1 MTSATRRLALG
12 LALGLSTIA
21 APAVTQRAL
30 AQTAQAPAAPTP
42 LRNDN
47 ITLEEVLGM
56 QRTWGEALVRIAAAH
71 REGGP
76 ERGRAVAGQVLDGA
90 YGYAAGP
97 VLFKP
102 TLTAAPQT
110 FRTTRD
116 GALAYFAGG
125 NPAFPN
131 DDGFAFN
138 GWTRVEVQNAAIFI
152 HGRVAMTQGNVRLT
166 DGQGRVTT
174 VDKSWGFHRDDAG
187 VIRIVLHHSS
197 LPHTR

>member
-1 MTSATRRLALG
+1 MTSAARRLALG
-12 LALGLSTIA
+12 FGLALGLTTFGVSA
-21 APAVTQRAL
+21 S
-30 AQTAQAPAAPTP
+30 AQTAAAQTPT
-42 LRNDN
+42 RNDN
-47 ITLEEVLGM
+47 ITLEEVLAA
-56 QRTWGEALVRIAAAH
+56 QRAWGEGLVRIATAH

-76 ERGRAVAGQVLDGA
+76 ERGRAVAGQILDGA
-90 YGYAAGP
+90 YGYGSGP

-102 TLTAAPQT
+102 TLTVAPQT

-125 NPAFPN
+125 NPAFAN
-131 DDGFAFN
+131 DNGFAFN

-152 HGRVAMTQGNVRLT
+152 HGRTAMTQGNVRLT